1 MSRIIVGKK
10 LYANASIM
18 GLRKVVMNGGNVA
31 ILIGVLIV
39 LTGIAL
45 VGVQMMEGN
54 GKDMQNHS
62 FKLIGAEAGSA
73 KFQVETTFPG
83 LLVIALGILLLVAGA
98 IISR

>member
-1 MSRIIVGKK
+1 
-10 LYANASIM
+10 M

-45 VGVQMMEGN
+45 VGVQMIEGN

-62 FKLIGAEAGSA
+62 FKLIGAEAGST

-83 LLVIALGILLLVAGA
+83 LLVIALGIFLLVAGA
-98 IISR
+98 ALSR